1 MRQPG
6 RSRRAILEAGFW
18 EIYRQGFRAAR
29 VEAILSGTGLTKGA
43 LYHHFPTKTALG
55 SAVVDDVIRP
65 RVRDWWLEPL
75 ASAPDPID
83 GLLRVVR
90 GLERD
95 DAPEMLVGGC
105 PVFNLLQELAG
116 VDEPFRRNLVAVL
129 DEWRDAI
136 AAALARGQAAGTVRA
151 DLHPRRD
158 GGVPHLDVS
167 RPGRHGE
174 GAPEPDGRA
183 PAAAQLRPAHRDAA
197 GRGISGSGS
206 LKSFRAFSYIS
217 MCRCG
222 SVSFIS
228 LTNLRYDVMLQ
239 IGQSVPKSR

>member
-151 DLHPRRD
+151 DLHP
-158 GGVPHLDVS
+158 DVTAAFLIS
-167 RPGRHGE
+167 TYHGLA
-174 GAPEPDGRA
+174 GTAK
-183 PAAAQLRPAHRDAA
+183 AHRSPTVARRLLRSFVRLIETLRAGASPGAA
-197 GRGISGSGS
+197 
-206 LKSFRAFSYIS
+206 
-217 MCRCG
+217 
-222 SVSFIS
+222 V
-228 LTNLRYDVMLQ
+228 
-239 IGQSVPKSR
+239 